1 MYVLF
6 EHASGYILT
15 HCEQTDDI
23 NEIDISDWAQ
33 FSQQVKLK
41 SFKPFTS
48 AANALDNMNA
58 VSEGLLHEDLKAF
71 LTDQVPKGQTIG
83 INDNRLIQVVKD
95 ELEMPV
101 AGGEIV
107 LEICRGVRFHVH
119 QIIKQLERP
128 KEGMAQLGLGH
139 SYSRTKVKFNV
150 NRMDN
155 MVIQAIA
162 LIDQLDKDINTFAMR
177 VREWY
182 GYHFPEM
189 VRLVTD
195 NYQYCQLVKTI
206 RMRGSLTTP
215 SDELMEELEK
225 IVMDTSK
232 SQAICDVAR
241 SSMGMDISEFD
252 LVNIIMFAN
261 KVMKL
266 ADYRKNLQQY
276 LSDKMSN
283 VAPSLAALI
292 GDVVG
297 ARLISHAG
305 SLTKLAKY
313 PASTVQI
320 LGAEKAL
327 FRALKTKGNT
337 PKYGLLFHS
346 TFIGRA
352 TAKNKG
358 RISRFLANKCS
369 IASRI
374 DAFSDTPNT
383 VFGEKLKEQVEE
395 RLKMYEDGAVPRK
408 NVDVMKEAIAA
419 VKKLN
424 GEDEAE
430 EEVKVGS
437 KRKLEEPA
445 TEEMET
451 ETPKKKK
458 KKKKSK
464 EEPTEEAESTEAPV
478 VAETPAVVE
487 AEAES
492 TETPSKKKK
501 KKDKKAKEEAVEVK
515 EEVAEPMETEEAV
528 VEESPKKKKKK
539 KKAKTE
545 EAESIEEP
553 STEVTTQEEPSVEE
567 GEKKKKKKKKKEK
580 TEE

>member
-6 EHASGYILT
+6 EHASGYVLV

-23 NEIDISDWAQ
+23 NEMKAHDWAQ

-41 SFKPFTS
+41 GFKPFTS

-58 VSEGLLHEDLKAF
+58 ISEGLMHDDLRAF
-71 LTDQVPKGQTIG
+71 LTDQLPKGQSVG
-83 INDNRLIQVVKD
+83 INDSRLLQVVKE
-95 ELEMPV
+95 ELGVPV
-101 AGGEIV
+101 AGGDIV
-107 LEICRGVRFHVH
+107 SEICRGVRVNID
-119 QIIKQLERP
+119 QLIKQLELK

-182 GYHFPEM
+182 GYHFPEL
-189 VRLVTD
+189 VRLVND
-195 NYQYCQLVKTI
+195 NYQYCQLVKLI
-206 RMRGSLTTP
+206 KMRKVLTAP
-215 SDELMEELEK
+215 PDELLEQIEK
-225 IVMDTSK
+225 IVMDSAKTA
-232 SQAICDVAR
+232 AICDSAR
-241 SSMGMDISEFD
+241 ASMGMDISEFD
-252 LVNIIMFAN
+252 LVNIDMFAS
-261 KVMKL
+261 KVIKL
-266 ADYRKNLQQY
+266 ADYRKNLQGY

-283 VAPSLAALI
+283 VAPSLASLI

-374 DAFSDTPNT
+374 DAFSDTPNNI
-383 VFGEKLKEQVEE
+383 FGEKLKEQVEE
-395 RLKMYEDGAVPRK
+395 RLKMYEDGETPRK
-408 NVDVMKEAIAA
+408 NIDVMQEALKA
-419 VKKLN
+419 VKDAQGDE
-424 GEDEAE
+424 GEKKAE
-430 EEVKVGS
+430 
-437 KRKLEEPA
+437 KRKLEEPV
-445 TEEMET
+445 
-451 ETPKKKK
+451 PD
-458 KKKKSK
+458 
-464 EEPTEEAESTEAPV
+464 
-478 VAETPAVVE
+478 AET
-487 AEAES
+487 
-492 TETPSKKKK
+492 
-501 KKDKKAKEEAVEVK
+501 D
-515 EEVAEPMETEEAV
+515 EPV
-528 VEESPKKKKKK
+528 KKKKKK

-545 EAESIEEP
+545 EEAEPKSTEIAEMETESAETETPKKKKKKKQKTEEAKEEP
-553 STEVTTQEEPSVEE
+553 VTEEPMETETVDSETPKKKKKKKKAKSDEEASQEVTSAEAAVSEEVSTED
-567 GEKKKKKKKKKEK
+567 GEKKKKKKKKKK
-580 TEE
+580 AEE